1 MPKFSSDLC
10 EVLIKL
16 LSSVILLLFVFLIYS
31 FKLYGSLLRI
41 TSGIVSSILFRVTD
55 TTAEVTI
62 NNISYIIGW

>member
-1 MPKFSSDLC
+1 M
-10 EVLIKL
+10 
-16 LSSVILLLFVFLIYS
+16 FLIYS